1 MIWFIF
7 GNYCCFSVFQFD
19 FHCSLH
25 GFLLFFFL
33 ENHLVFIGSIFI
45 VYSNIDLVII
55 ISLPLNWEYFLVYCV
70 VIYAFQ
76 FEERISFGKD
86 LFSLLKMDW
95 NPITWNISCSIHSL
109 FTTTINWPSRT
120 NTSWMLSS
128 ICGCEHD
135 KILIWDYTCVPYLFY
150 ALLHIPT
157 RL

>member
-1 MIWFIF
+1 MLFFCFSIWFSLLITWV
-7 GNYCCFSVFQFD
+7 SVV
-19 FHCSLH
+19 
-25 GFLLFFFL
+25 FFL

-55 ISLPLNWEYFLVYCV
+55 ISLLLNWEYFLVYCV

-109 FTTTINWPSRT
+109 FTTTINWPSRA

-135 KILIWDYTCVPYLFY
+135 KILIWDYVCVPYLFY
-150 ALLHIPT
+150 ALFHIPT